1 MLTPGERNK
10 RAMRARAALND
21 PAIMEVLDE
30 LYADAVASWAA
41 TDLIDATKREITY
54 FQLLGIT
61 QIRQQLK
68 NWSRDT
74 ERTGDK

>member
-1 MLTPGERNK
+1 
-10 RAMRARAALND
+10 MRARAALND
-21 PAIMEVLDE
+21 PAVMEALDG
-30 LYADAVASWAA
+30 LYADAVETWAA
-41 TDLIDATKREITY
+41 TDLSDATKREITY
-54 FQLLGIT
+54 FQLLGVS